1 MLEKH
6 DLFEGLKQNRTKLI
20 ESRIR
25 ALPMEI
31 IIKLAPFNVLLE
43 RYLKVYGLV
52 DALVHRHLYAV
63 PYAKSDEELVR
74 ILADLSLRV
83 ME

>member
-1 MLEKH
+1 MVQFNCSFLCVEPPH
-6 DLFEGLKQNRTKLI
+6 GARGSFQ
-20 ESRIR
+20 R
-25 ALPMEI
+25 A
-31 IIKLAPFNVLLE
+31 LE

-52 DALVHRHLYAV
+52 DALVHRHIFAV

-74 ILADLSLRV
+74 ILTDLSVRV